1 MKVGR
6 AKNQSQTTRRK
17 DLRRRRIGRRRNKA
31 HRCGAGRK
39 IETRRGGRFW
49 PRGNRWRS
57 RQRRSS
63 RDPDKIDHR
72 SAPDAAVFRWRKIG
86 LVEEREFSGRR
97 PESAIGDRAS
107 SARRAGR
114 NDRWWLWTR
123 NHVSPQRDRS

>member
-1 MKVGR
+1 MRLLEGKD
-6 AKNQSQTTRRK
+6 QTCRGK
-17 DLRRRRIGRRRNKA
+17 DWRRRRVGRGRIKA
-31 HRCGAGRK
+31 DRCGVGGK
-39 IETRRGGRFW
+39 IEARRGGRFW
-49 PRGNRWRS
+49 SRGNRWRS

-86 LVEEREFSGRR
+86 LVEEREFPGRR

-114 NDRWWLWTR
+114 NDRWWFWTR
-123 NHVSPQRDRS
+123 NHVSP